1 MATRKTIFLRQFF
14 LFKHAAFFDYTSYA
28 MKNSAFNFGLKHI
41 AYQKPGLALSG
52 ARTQAEFE
60 VFL

>member
-1 MATRKTIFLRQFF
+1 
-14 LFKHAAFFDYTSYA
+14 

-60 VFL
+60 VFLWNFARLLLNNAHNSYHHTLSGSLV